1 LALAPENR
9 LGIVARILALVGAT
23 LLLVAG
29 IEVYNGLTLR
39 AAREVELHAEATQLA
54 GIAAIEM
61 GTILEG
67 SRQLLATLA
76 KLPTAGTWDARACAL
91 VVETVNNDFE
101 YDSITAVDRDGHRL
115 CSTNAPAGD
124 LISERELLDQILA
137 SGNFV
142 VGSYGRGEVSG
153 NELLHVGYP
162 IANEAGT
169 VTGAIYAGLNVTWLN
184 TEVARWRLLG
194 TVAVAIADRH
204 GTLIARHPG
213 TQWVGHPI
221 SGDLLPVLAAR
232 EAGTKEVTGLDR
244 ESFLAGYVPL
254 RAGPYGGIFVAVGLD
269 YATAIAKIDRPIILN
284 LAFILG
290 CLLLSAGVAALYARR
305 FIERPLQ
312 SLMRAAAHW
321 QNGDWTVRTNIEGGI
336 VEFNRLGIAFDTMA
350 SAIAARERE
359 VTDGAARLKRNEEH
373 LARAQQIAAVGSF
386 ELDLNTEQLDWSDET
401 YRIFGTSGNHRR
413 MTYAAFEAMIVPEDR
428 GLITHDV
435 NVARQ
440 RGAPA
445 TRFRICRS
453 DGAIRT
459 LDYQAE
465 IECDTSGNPFKLVG
479 VFRDVTELCD
489 AERQRDEF
497 EKQLHQSQKM
507 EALGTLAGGIAHDIN
522 NALTPVIGLSHMLA
536 RKAAEGSRERENLG
550 LIEESGK
557 HARDL
562 VRRIVTFARHE
573 KAERAPLDLGAVA
586 KDTLKLLRATLPA
599 TLALDARIAPVP
611 QIWADKAQLNQVLI
625 NLVTNAAQ
633 AVGDRVGAITVEIA
647 PAMRTE
653 GTGVRL
659 TVADT
664 GCGMDEPTR
673 LRIFEPFYTTKG
685 VGEGTGLGLSIVHG
699 IVKAHGGL
707 ITVDSEPGRGS
718 RFNIFLPITAASPD
732 SVAGEAA

>member
-1 LALAPENR
+1 
-9 LGIVARILALVGAT
+9 
-23 LLLVAG
+23 
-29 IEVYNGLTLR
+29 
-39 AAREVELHAEATQLA
+39 
-54 GIAAIEM
+54 
-61 GTILEG
+61 
-67 SRQLLATLA
+67 
-76 KLPTAGTWDARACAL
+76 
-91 VVETVNNDFE
+91 
-101 YDSITAVDRDGHRL
+101 
-115 CSTNAPAGD
+115 
-124 LISERELLDQILA
+124 
-137 SGNFV
+137 
-142 VGSYGRGEVSG
+142 
-153 NELLHVGYP
+153 
-162 IANEAGT
+162 
-169 VTGAIYAGLNVTWLN
+169 
-184 TEVARWRLLG
+184 
-194 TVAVAIADRH
+194 
-204 GTLIARHPG
+204 
-213 TQWVGHPI
+213 
-221 SGDLLPVLAAR
+221 
-232 EAGTKEVTGLDR
+232 
-244 ESFLAGYVPL
+244 
-254 RAGPYGGIFVAVGLD
+254 
-269 YATAIAKIDRPIILN
+269 
-284 LAFILG
+284 
-290 CLLLSAGVAALYARR
+290 LLSAGVAALYARR

-359 VTDGAARLKRNEEH
+359 VSDGAARLKRSEEH
-373 LARAQQIAAVGSF
+373 LARAQHIAAVGSF
-386 ELDLNTEQLDWSDET
+386 EFDLNTGQLEWSDET
-401 YRIFGTSGNHRR
+401 YKIFGTSRNHRR

-428 GLITHDV
+428 GLIRHDV

-440 RGAPA
+440 RGTPA
-445 TRFRICRS
+445 TRVRICRS

-459 LDYQAE
+459 LDYQTE
-465 IECDTSGNPFKLVG
+465 IECDNSGNPFRMVG
-479 VFRDVTELCD
+479 VCRDVTELCD

-522 NALTPVIGLSHMLA
+522 NALTPIIGLSHLLA
-536 RKAAEGSRERENLG
+536 RKAAEGSRQRENLG

-562 VRRIVTFARHE
+562 VRRIVSFARRE
-573 KAERAPLDLGAVA
+573 KPERVPVDLGAVA

-611 QIWADKAQLNQVLI
+611 QIWADKAQLDQVLM
-625 NLVTNAAQ
+625 NLVTNAAH
-633 AVGDRVGAITVEIA
+633 AVGDRVGTITVEIA
-647 PAMRTE
+647 LATRTE

-732 SVAGEAA
+732 SVAGAAA